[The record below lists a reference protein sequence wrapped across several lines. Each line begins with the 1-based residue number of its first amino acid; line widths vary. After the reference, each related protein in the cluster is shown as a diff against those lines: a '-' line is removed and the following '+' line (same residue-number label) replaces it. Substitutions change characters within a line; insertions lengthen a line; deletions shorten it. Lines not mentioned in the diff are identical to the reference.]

1 MRNLI
6 VGLLL
11 SVFAITA
18 SAGEG
23 RNVELHNLDADG
35 KGFVNGFVDE
45 ERTIVRPG
53 FDPVSVFPESGGIA
67 LAGKAEFSLDYEGV
81 EYLFANEENM
91 KTFLTNPDK
100 YEPTYGGYCARAMVV
115 GQKVHINTSLST
127 VVGNRS
133 FFFVNSRAK
142 KFFDR
147 DITGNAKKA
156 DQEWKRISGEEPRL

>member
-11 SVFAITA
+11 FTFAITA

-23 RNVELHNLDADG
+23 RNVAEYNLNSAG
-35 KGFVNGFVDE
+35 TGFINGNSSKAQ
-45 ERTIVRPG
+45 G
-53 FDPVSVFPESGGIA
+53 YDPVSLFPEGGGTA
-67 LAGKAEFSLDYEGV
+67 LVGKSEFALDYEGV
-81 EYLFANEENM
+81 EYLFANAANM
-91 KTFLTNPDK
+91 KKFLTNQAK

-115 GQKVHINTSLST
+115 GQKVHINTRLST

-142 KFFDR
+142 RFFDR
-147 DITGNAKKA
+147 DIDGNAKKA

>member
-18 SAGEG
+18 SAADG
-23 RNVELHNLDADG
+23 RNVAEYNLNSAG
-35 KGFVNGFVDE
+35 TGLINGNSSNAQ
-45 ERTIVRPG
+45 G
-53 FDPVSVFPESGGIA
+53 YDPVSVFPEGGGTA
-67 LAGKAEFSLDYEGV
+67 LVGKSEFALDYEGV
-81 EYLFANEENM
+81 EYLFANAANM
-91 KTFLTNPDK
+91 KTFLTNPAK
-100 YEPTYGGYCARAMVV
+100 YEPTYGGYCARAMIV

-142 KFFDR
+142 RFFDR